1 MQDSSDVEY
10 STVSGGVFESLIL
23 VNISPSK
30 EEEILATIKD
40 SNTPPKTIEDST
52 SENSYASDDKQTFEH
67 EMEEREEELQQD
79 LSEGNH
85 VYEIYIEQWF
95 QVSTRLDKFHFHF
108 YLVSLPLQQLDSFI
122 LVKFYFS
129 FEKLPL
135 NILLLLLRAWLHWL
149 FDYT

>member
-1 MQDSSDVEY
+1 
-10 STVSGGVFESLIL
+10 
-23 VNISPSK
+23 
-30 EEEILATIKD
+30 LATIKD

-52 SENSYASDDKQTFEH
+52 SENSYASDDEQTFEH

-95 QVSTRLDKFHFHF
+95 QVSTRLDKFHFYF

-122 LVKFYFS
+122 LVKLYFS

-135 NILLLLLRAWLHWL
+135 NILLLLLCSWLHSL